1 MKFMHDNIFADS
13 NIWLY
18 AFMESDLA
26 KKTIATELVLNE
38 KIFLSVQVVNEVCIN
53 LIKKVNYTN
62 DDILILLKNLNNKY
76 KISNLSFTTVSRSAE
91 IRKKYKISYWDSL
104 IIASALQN
112 NCTILYT
119 EDMQHEQIID
129 GTLKIINPFK

>member
-1 MKFMHDNIFADS
+1 
-13 NIWLY
+13 
-18 AFMESDLA
+18 MESDLA

-119 EDMQHEQIID
+119 EDMQHNQIIED
-129 GTLKIINPFK
+129 TLKIINPFK

>member
-1 MKFMHDNIFADS
+1 MLDKIFADS

-18 AFMESDLA
+18 AFMESDLE
-26 KKTIATELVLNE
+26 KKTIAAELVLNKE
-38 KIFLSVQVVNEVCIN
+38 IILSVQVVNEVCIN
-53 LIKKVNYTN
+53 LIKKANYTN
-62 DDILILLKNLNNKY
+62 DDISIFLRNLNNKY
-76 KISNLSFTTVSRSAE
+76 KISNLSFATIVHSAE

-119 EDMQHEQIID
+119 EDMQHKQIIE
-129 GTLKIINPFK
+129 GSLSIINPFK